1 MFTSQIKL
9 YDQRMVQ
16 RGAVQSYEGNVN
28 SHTKIQLGVDPS
40 ENFVA
45 SGGEDSKLR
54 LWSIKSGELLL
65 EEKFMT
71 SIPSVVC
78 WQKSEDDEH
87 SYWGKAWL
95 GSRDGLFHMRW
106 P

>member
-1 MFTSQIKL
+1 MNQRFNDPYTDKIGIKFSLQVFKYLCPKLISTLANVCYNLFFGSHNMFTSQIKL

-45 SGGEDSKLR
+45 SGYSLKL
-54 LWSIKSGELLL
+54 
-65 EEKFMT
+65 M
-71 SIPSVVC
+71 
-78 WQKSEDDEH
+78 
-87 SYWGKAWL
+87 
-95 GSRDGLFHMRW
+95 
-106 P
+106 